1 MVCAYLYVQP
11 VLWQYQNLKNNKA
24 GDKMKILIKNGLIAD
39 GSLNEPLKKDILI
52 ENDRIKKIGN
62 IDEKADLTIDARGR
76 VVSPGFIDTHSHSDL
91 YILVNPYNEIKIR
104 QGITTEILGQDGRSM
119 APLPK
124 DYIEEW
130 RKINAAFNGDSDEI
144 DWAYENTENYLNMME
159 KQGVGLNQG
168 YLVPHG
174 NIRLEAIGLE
184 NKKASG
190 QDLEKMKEITR
201 REMEGGALGLST
213 GLIYAPCVYG
223 DTEELIEICKVVA
236 EYDGIFAVHQRSEAD
251 TIIESM
257 KEVLRIGRESGVKVH
272 FSHFKVCGKN
282 NWKYFDEAFRLLDEG
297 RQEGIRISFD
307 QYPYVAG
314 STSLGV
320 ILPPWVH
327 EGGTDK
333 LLKRL
338 EDGENRQRIIHDIEN
353 GIPGW
358 DNFVDFAGLDQIFIT
373 SVNKEGNKSL
383 VGKNLIELGEIKG
396 KDPYNATFDLI
407 YDEKNSVDMVD
418 FYGLEEHIIK
428 ILKRPEHNLCT
439 DGMPSDNPHPRLYG
453 SFPRV
458 LGKYVR
464 EEKAL
469 KLEEAIYKMTKKPA
483 ETFKLKDRGQLKEGC
498 FADIVIFDLDKVI
511 DKGTYTEPKQYP
523 QGIDYVIINGK
534 IVINEGKYDKILAG
548 SVLRG

>member
-1 MVCAYLYVQP
+1 
-11 VLWQYQNLKNNKA
+11 
-24 GDKMKILIKNGLIAD
+24 MKILIKNGLIVD
-39 GSLNEPLKKDILI
+39 GSLNKPFIGDILI
-52 ENDRIKKIGN
+52 EDNRIKKIG
-62 IDEKADLTIDARGR
+62 IIAEDADEIVDARER
-76 VVSPGFIDTHSHSDL
+76 VISPGFIDTHSHSDTT
-91 YILVNPYNEIKIR
+91 ILVNPYNEIKIR

-124 DYIEEW
+124 KYINQW

-144 DWAYENTENYLNMME
+144 DWSYETTENYLNMMKE
-159 KQGVGLNQG
+159 KGVGLNQG

-184 NKKASG
+184 DKKASSS
-190 QDLEKMKEITR
+190 DLEKMKEITR
-201 REMEGGALGLST
+201 REMKGGALGLST
-213 GLIYAPCVYG
+213 GLIYAPCVYA

-236 EYDGIFAVHQRSEAD
+236 EFNGIFAIHQRSEAD

-257 KEVLRIGRESGVKVH
+257 KEVIKIGRESGVKIH

-282 NWKYFDEAFRLLDEG
+282 NWKYLDEAFKLLEEAKK
-297 RQEGIRISFD
+297 EGIRVSFD

-327 EGGTDK
+327 EGGTEK
-333 LLKRL
+333 LLERL
-338 EDGENRQRIIHDIEN
+338 ESKENRERIIKDIEN

-373 SVNKEGNKSL
+373 SVNKAKNKSL
-383 VGKNLIELGEIKG
+383 VGKNLIELGEVKG

-407 YDEKNSVDMVD
+407 YDEGNSINMVD

-428 ILKRPEHNLCT
+428 ILRRPEHNLCT

-469 KLEEAIYKMTKKPA
+469 TLEEAIYKMTKKPA
-483 ETFKLKDRGQLKEGC
+483 ETLKIKDRGEIKEGY
-498 FADIVIFDLDKVI
+498 FADIVIFNLEKI
-511 DKGTYTEPKQYP
+511 ADKGTYVEPKQYP
-523 QGIDYVIINGK
+523 VGIDYVIINGN
-534 IVINEGKYDKILAG
+534 IVINNGEYNEILAG
-548 SVLRG
+548 SILRS